1 MELGR
6 PIFVAESLPEVHLR
20 HQAES
25 TDHPETLHVFV
36 INHIIFAASVTT
48 TQRNASTGLAPLS
61 LIVAGA
67 GRSGSRSVTG
77 SSTANGEEYRLPQ
90 CELYHGATAGR
101 DRRPQDMAAPL

>member
-6 PIFVAESLPEVHLR
+6 RIFVAESLPEVHLR

-48 TQRNASTGLAPLS
+48 TQRKHWAGTS
-61 LIVAGA
+61 VADCSR
-67 GRSGSRSVTG
+67 GRPVGI
-77 SSTANGEEYRLPQ
+77 
-90 CELYHGATAGR
+90 R
-101 DRRPQDMAAPL
+101 DL